1 MSSTILEARQ
11 VTGSIKQI
19 GVNGQY
25 TTSLKKST
33 MIEQGDQIT
42 LRNVFIDS
50 AQEATTIEVPSDT
63 TLTLEFIPFAT
74 LTSDM
79 IVSITQPATG
89 SNALSLEKLYCD
101 DIYLSKD
108 PVSATSTELLHR
120 STNFLTTTQ
129 TPGSFEGVGDGFQYC
144 ATSSGNVANEYEQ
157 VSAITVNRLDKTK
170 PWGNTTLSFYYV
182 DENNNTQVYHHHFG
196 ELDPSLDTFKYEFPT
211 GTGPII
217 NDVNSFSLAFG
228 SGLLP
233 NQPVGNDTQAP
244 IWDPSNPNFKIG
256 QPNPDGGNIIPPFIR
271 GKGLQDNR
279 PSFSAAAV
287 QGNTILTPVRVKRSI
302 VVKKGQYPP
311 SILANIISRKFNAVI
326 GNLANNYAVTEDLRA
341 NPVDPSTPILP
352 YVEEDG
358 NPITRTATSGGFYA
372 DISTNNGN
380 YAACSIDDS
389 NIIVQTHAG
398 EQGEGYRLCGGCANF
413 EIDFDNDT
421 QTFKI
426 PKLHTEYQTQSGTA
440 PNIQY
445 AEGVTIR
452 QLGPLQDEPP
462 VGVGGR
468 TGFFYTSYTYDTGC
482 ILLTDMT
489 SSRADGVTTGNFW
502 TDTLGFDRSILATVG
517 RKFTPA
523 NSYRSVGQLT
533 DYGTARYVPTF
544 DFANQEMGVKRTAP
558 YITPQLLMPNTNNM
572 LNYAYQPRTSP
583 TDRQLILTTDTTQIF
598 SSRTLQAILA
608 QDAFFKIVI
617 NGIPSN
623 RLHTNDSVEF
633 VSSIVSKYYSGQS
646 YTNGFSSDSITYV
659 HQGAPVQ
666 LSAFDIN
673 IYDSTNNPA
682 NIGPDNTVFIEITK
696 AQTSGLN

>member
-25 TTSLKKST
+25 TTSLKNST

-63 TLTLEFIPFAT
+63 TLTLEFIAFAT

-79 IVSITQPATG
+79 IVSITQP
-89 SNALSLEKLYCD
+89 SNVSNDLSFEKLYCN
-101 DIYLSKD
+101 DIYLSQD
-108 PVSATSTELLHR
+108 PVSNNSTGLLHR
-120 STNFLTTTQ
+120 SSNFLTTNR

-144 ATSSGNVANEYEQ
+144 ATTSNNVANEYEQ
-157 VSAITVNRLDKTK
+157 VFAITVYRLDKTK
-170 PWGNTTLSFYYV
+170 PWGNTTLSFYYI
-182 DENNNTQVYHHHFG
+182 DENGDRQVYHHHFG
-196 ELDPSLDTFKYEFPT
+196 ELDPNLDRFKYEFPT
-211 GTGPII
+211 GTGPVIS
-217 NDVNSFSLAFG
+217 DVNSFSLAFG
-228 SGLLP
+228 SG
-233 NQPVGNDTQAP
+233 QYGSGIGNDVQAP

-256 QPNPDGGNIIPPFIR
+256 KPNPDGGNIIPPFIF

-279 PSFSAAAV
+279 PSFSSAAV
-287 QGNTILTPVRVKRSI
+287 QGNTILTPVRTKRSI

-326 GNLANNYAVTEDLRA
+326 GNLANNYAITADLNA
-341 NPVDPSTPILP
+341 NPADPNTPIVP
-352 YVEEDG
+352 YVEGDG
-358 NPITRTATSGGFYA
+358 NPVSGGFYF
-372 DISTNNGN
+372 DISGN
-380 YAACSIDDS
+380 RASSFALCSIDDS
-389 NIIVQTHAG
+389 NIIIDRHIADEG
-398 EQGEGYRLCGGCANF
+398 AGYRLCGGCANF

-426 PKLHTEYQTQSGTA
+426 PKLHTEYLTQSGTA

-452 QLGPLQDEPP
+452 QLGPLQDLPAQFVP
-462 VGVGGR
+462 AGR
-468 TGFFYTSYTYDTGC
+468 AGFFYTSYTYDTGC

-489 SSRADGVTTGNFW
+489 SSRADGVTSGNFW

-523 NSYRSVGQLT
+523 NSYKSVGSLNN
-533 DYGTARYVPTF
+533 YGTARYVPTF

-572 LNYAYQPRTSP
+572 LNYAYNAPRTSP

-598 SSRTLQAILA
+598 SSRTLQSILA